1 VCLATA
7 LAEARL
13 LAVSDELLQTVLSLP
28 ASQRAELAH
37 KLLQSLEPESSPE
50 VQQAWVA
57 ELVRRASELDA
68 GTVRAVPWP
77 EAKEDILAQLQK
89 RRAARASS

>member
-1 VCLATA
+1 M
-7 LAEARL
+7 
-13 LAVSDELLQTVLSLP
+13 SDELLNAVLALP

-50 VQQAWVA
+50 VQQAWA
-57 ELVRRASELDA
+57 DELARRARELDS
-68 GTVRAVPWP
+68 GTVKAIPWP
-77 EAKEDILAQLQK
+77 EAKADILAQLQK